1 MPPILKPTGSFIG
14 GMYDIHDYFK
24 RVENARR
31 RLGSLPYSELLLN
44 FIDHLQAL
52 GLSKGEVCHRL
63 CTLFKACPF
72 DPAKPRGKAL
82 NRLLR
87 G

>member
-1 MPPILKPTGSFIG
+1 
-14 GMYDIHDYFK
+14 MYDIHDYFK

-72 DPAKPRGKAL
+72 DPRQASRKSVEQVIAWIESAV
-82 NRLLR
+82 
-87 G
+87 